1 RIANALRRAL
11 GPRRA
16 YPIVRWKNVTI
27 GTLIYQL
34 SRRRPALV
42 RSLIRRGAV
51 RRLPPGYDVD
61 THFKP
66 RYQPWDQ
73 RLCLI
78 PDGDLF
84 AAISSGRVSVV
95 TDDVA
100 GFTASGL
107 RLASG
112 GELEADIVVTAT
124 GLRLLAIGGLDLARD
139 RRDA

>member
-84 AAISSGRVSVV
+84 DAISRGRASVA
-95 TDDVA
+95 TDRIA
-100 GFTASGL
+100 EFTATGL
-107 RLASG
+107 RLESG
-112 GELEADIVVTAT
+112 AELDADILVTAT
-124 GLRLLAIGGLDLARD
+124 GLRLLALGGIGLAGDGRP
-139 RRDA
+139 